1 MKNLDAIHDTPFF
14 REWGPSNAGYVSSAK
29 IIADAIFEQFR
40 PRALAD
46 LGCGC
51 GVYSS
56 LFAALGAEVL
66 ALDGVKPP
74 AEHSFPVEI
83 KVRDLT
89 EPFENTWGS
98 FDLAL
103 CLEVAEHIPE
113 ELLPAFLKNITS
125 FGDTLLLSA
134 APPNQG
140 GHHHVNEQP
149 RRYWV
154 RKLKEVGFAYDR
166 PATGLLCEKLK
177 AHGLPNMWMGLH
189 ICVYRRAKD
198 PRQLSHGL
206 PFDASLKP

>member
-1 MKNLDAIHDTPFF
+1 MKDLAAIYAPSFF
-14 REWGPSNAGYVSSAK
+14 REWGPSNHAYVDSAK
-29 IIADAIFEQFR
+29 TITDAIFAQFR
-40 PRALAD
+40 PRRLAD
-46 LGCGC
+46 LGCGT

-56 LFAALGAEVL
+56 LFAAKGAAVL
-66 ALDGVKPP
+66 ALDGVLPP

-83 KVRDLT
+83 EVRDLT
-89 EPFENTWGS
+89 EPFENSWGA

-113 ELLPAFLKNITS
+113 DLLPAFLKNITAFS
-125 FGDTLLLSA
+125 DTLLLSA

-154 RKLKEVGFAYDR
+154 RRLKDHGFAYDR

-177 AHGLPNMWMGLH
+177 RIGLPNMWMGLH

-198 PRQLSHGL
+198 PRELSHGL
-206 PFDASLKP
+206 PFDVSLRA

>member
-1 MKNLDAIHDTPFF
+1 MKNLAAIYDQAFF
-14 REWGPSNAGYVSSAK
+14 SEWGPSNKAYVGSAE
-29 IIADAIFEQFR
+29 IITETIFAQFR
-40 PRALAD
+40 PHRLAD

-51 GVYSS
+51 GIYSS
-56 LFAALGAEVL
+56 LFAARGAKVL

-74 AEHSFPVEI
+74 AEHSFPVGVQ
-83 KVRDLT
+83 VRDLT

-113 ELLPAFLKNITS
+113 DLLPAFLKNITS
-125 FGDTLLLSA
+125 FSDTLLMSA

-140 GHHHVNEQP
+140 GHHHVNERP

-154 RKLKEVGFAYDR
+154 RRLRDHGFAYDR
-166 PATGLLCEKLK
+166 GATGLLCEKLK

-189 ICVYRRAKD
+189 ICVYHRAKD
-198 PRQLSHGL
+198 SRALNHGL
-206 PFDASLKP
+206 PFDASLED